1 MVQSVTSGVSLVFTN
16 SPSSGGSA
24 IESIESIKK
33 YAPQIYASQN
43 RAVTAADFEALV
55 PRIYAEAES
64 VSAYGGEELVPP
76 AYGKVFISVKPYNGV
91 FLSRAVKE
99 NINREL
105 RKYSCAGIITEILD
119 LKYLYVETESTVYY
133 DTSRAASPEC
143 KEYSFG

>member
-1 MVQSVTSGVSLVFTN
+1 MDSINFSFSGRLVDNSGSSVTSGVSLVFTN
-16 SPSSGGSA
+16 HPSSGGST

-76 AYGKVFISVKPYNGV
+76 A
-91 FLSRAVKE
+91 
-99 NINREL
+99 
-105 RKYSCAGIITEILD
+105 
-119 LKYLYVETESTVYY
+119 
-133 DTSRAASPEC
+133 
-143 KEYSFG
+143 